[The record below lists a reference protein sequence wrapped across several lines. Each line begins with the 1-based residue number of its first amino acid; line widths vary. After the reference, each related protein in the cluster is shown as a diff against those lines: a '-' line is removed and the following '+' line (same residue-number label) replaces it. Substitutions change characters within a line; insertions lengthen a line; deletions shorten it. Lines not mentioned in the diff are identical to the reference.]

1 MTIYEGMDMD
11 TRNQIIEERCK
22 DLGISATYSHD
33 GIACYVPPLEDKIMY
48 INECSDVM
56 VRQAK
61 IGTLMEM
68 QGYPN
73 GDDSWTE
80 VW

>member
-33 GIACYVPPLEDKIMY
+33 GIACYVPSLEDID
-48 INECSDVM
+48 ECNDVM
-56 VRQAK
+56 VQQAR
-61 IGTLMEM
+61 ICTLMEM
-68 QGYPN
+68 QGNPN